1 MCYIQTLSD
10 AVLNMEIINFLKVPK
25 FKCFDE
31 YLLLQRDDDFMEP
44 QPVVHKQAG
53 HKQSK
58 TQSNPTKEAKIEKSQ
73 PQKLVEQPPKPVVVE
88 KPVTE
93 SKQIEKPVITS
104 KQVEKPVTTSKQV
117 EKPSAKPQEKPQVQQ
132 KPVEEVVAKI
142 SSKQVQNAAPPTASD
157 NSPSTKSS
165 RKKRNELTTLQQMS
179 EFQHICLTIIAD
191 KIHNCGNPVRF

>member
-1 MCYIQTLSD
+1 
-10 AVLNMEIINFLKVPK
+10 MEIINFLKVPR

-44 QPVVHKQAG
+44 QPVVHKQPG

-104 KQVEKPVTTSKQV
+104 KQVEKP
-117 EKPSAKPQEKPQVQQ
+117 SAKPQEKPQVQQ
-132 KPVEEVVAKI
+132 KPVEEVVAKM

>member
-1 MCYIQTLSD
+1 
-10 AVLNMEIINFLKVPK
+10 MEITNFLKVPR
-25 FKCFDE
+25 FKSFDE

-44 QPVVHKQAG
+44 QPVVHKQPG
-53 HKQSK
+53 HKQIK

-73 PQKLVEQPPKPVVVE
+73 PQKLVEQPPKPVVV
-88 KPVTE
+88 
-93 SKQIEKPVITS
+93 EKPVITS

-132 KPVEEVVAKI
+132 KPVEEVVAKM
-142 SSKQVQNAAPPTASD
+142 SSKQVQNAAPLTASD

-179 EFQHICLTIIAD
+179 EFQHICVTIIVD
-191 KIHNCGNPVRF
+191 KN